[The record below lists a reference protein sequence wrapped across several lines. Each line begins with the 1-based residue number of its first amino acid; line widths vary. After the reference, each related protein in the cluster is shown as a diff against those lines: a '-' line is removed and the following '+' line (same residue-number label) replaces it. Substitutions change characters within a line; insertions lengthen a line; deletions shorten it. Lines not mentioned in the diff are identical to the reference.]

1 MNRNILKIY
10 TLIFLQLQSIQ
21 FWSLIMEIIKLNT
34 KDSENKEN
42 LKNNNEKSE
51 PTVSEVNKSLKEEIP
66 MKSRRSKK
74 SSIV

>member
-1 MNRNILKIY
+1 
-10 TLIFLQLQSIQ
+10 
-21 FWSLIMEIIKLNT
+21 MEIIKLNT